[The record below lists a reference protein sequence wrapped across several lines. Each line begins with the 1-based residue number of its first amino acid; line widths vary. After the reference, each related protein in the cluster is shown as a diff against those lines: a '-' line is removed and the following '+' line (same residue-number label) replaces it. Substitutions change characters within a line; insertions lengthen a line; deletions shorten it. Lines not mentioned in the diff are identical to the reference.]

1 MKTAMYRS
9 DNWAMRIGYLS
20 CLSHLRPMHLVKG
33 QVLLD
38 LISDFFFC
46 RFAFRHWC
54 PEYGPGPTGDERRGR
69 ERDLEGGWEGGGW
82 ATYIGASR
90 ATGGRGAPALS
101 PSPHLSMCNCS
112 WSYLSRSSS
121 WFFFYLWTANLSLL
135 KQATIEISCSWFN
148 MTMIEIFVL
157 VVLALVFFFYSLC
170 FSSLAYN
177 SKFLDHY
184 SNPRIFRWCTIPIA
198 PSWSWFKSDTNWEW
212 LLA

>member
-1 MKTAMYRS
+1 MDLATLLRSAPPQKNINGKKLKKRGKLYQPRGDKLTLFHTAQAREMIPIKRNENCCRS

-20 CLSHLRPMHLVKG
+20 CFSHLCPMHLVKG
-33 QVLLD
+33 CEVLLD

-101 PSPHLSMCNCS
+101 PSLHLSMCNCS
-112 WSYLSRSSS
+112 WSWLSRSSS
-121 WFFFYLWTANLSLL
+121 
-135 KQATIEISCSWFN
+135 
-148 MTMIEIFVL
+148 
-157 VVLALVFFFYSLC
+157 
-170 FSSLAYN
+170 
-177 SKFLDHY
+177 
-184 SNPRIFRWCTIPIA
+184 
-198 PSWSWFKSDTNWEW
+198 
-212 LLA
+212 